1 MAFYNFIVLCSS
13 SNSRGS
19 ASNENRL
26 SNVVATKM
34 VIANNYI
41 TAWFPYPPA
50 SEVSRE
56 VANLTQIKNLHTY
69 VYGVKEFVC
78 LFVTN
83 FDRNYHLYAIIVL
96 STRITLKV

>member
-41 TAWFPYPPA
+41 TAWFRYPPE
-50 SEVSRE
+50 SEASRE
-56 VANLTQIKNLHTY
+56 VANLTERKNMHTY

-78 LFVTN
+78 TYWPEVCPEIGKIMGVREKKN
-83 FDRNYHLYAIIVL
+83 
-96 STRITLKV
+96 